1 MKVSD
6 QMFITIIIATFIV
19 FGAGMYVVGN
29 AGHNSAA
36 PSASTS
42 SYNLTLVITHK
53 NYYNSSITS
62 QPRYYVLE
70 GNQLVSSA
78 NIYVPSYA
86 TIHLTIIDYDNGNA
100 TAPPQYLNVMGTQ
113 NNMEFIVNQT
123 NAHVTNQ
130 SSTVGSY
137 THQVSAA
144 SIAHTFTLFNKNN
157 QEILNVP
164 SPYESTVYTTFTT
177 QGAGYFTWQCEADC
191 GSGASGWGGAMVTPG
206 WMTGSFI
213 VQ

>member
-6 QMFITIIIATFIV
+6 QMFMTIIIATFLV
-19 FGAGMYVVGN
+19 FGAGMYMVGSS
-29 AGHNSAA
+29 GHSSSSQNPAA
-36 PSASTS
+36 T

-53 NYYNSSITS
+53 NYYNSTITA
-62 QPRYYVLE
+62 QPSYYVLE
-70 GNQLVSSA
+70 GNKLVSSA

-100 TAPPQYLNVMGTQ
+100 TVPSQYLSALGTQ
-113 NNMEFIVNQT
+113 NNSIFVVNQT
-123 NAHVTNQ
+123 NAHSTGTNT
-130 SSTVGSY
+130 SLGSF
-137 THQVSAA
+137 THQISSA
-144 SIAHTFTLFNKNN
+144 SIAHTFTVFNNNN

-164 SPYESTVYTTFTT
+164 SPYDSTVYATFTT

-191 GSGASGWGGAMVTPG
+191 GSGAGGWGGAMSTPG